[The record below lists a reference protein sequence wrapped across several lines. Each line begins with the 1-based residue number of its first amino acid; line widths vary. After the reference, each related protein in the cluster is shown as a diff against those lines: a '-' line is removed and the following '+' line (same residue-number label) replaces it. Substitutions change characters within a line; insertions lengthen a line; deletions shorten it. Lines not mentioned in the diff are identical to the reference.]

1 MAITRRDFLKSTAV
15 VGAALMFGVFDLAPV
30 KAYAETTPLV
40 WTLEEYNICPYC
52 GVGCGMIVGSNV
64 AGQITY
70 VQGDPENPN
79 NLGSLCSKGQNAG
92 QLNHIEG
99 YVRPAGIPYLDK
111 VGVRYKALDSERI
124 ITPLKRVHPDTNW
137 TAISWATAIDE
148 IAGLIKTTR
157 ELPIVDGGIDTDM
170 KCTNIA
176 VLGTAK
182 ATNEECYILTK
193 LVRSLGI
200 VYFEHCARL

>member
-1 MAITRRDFLKSTAV
+1 MAITRRDFLKYSAAT
-15 VGAALMFGVFDLAPV
+15 GAGVFLGVFDLKPIV
-30 KAYAETTPLV
+30 AYAQANPPV
-40 WTLEEYNICPYC
+40 WTSEAFNICPYC
-52 GVGCGMIVGSNV
+52 GVGCGIIVGKNAS
-64 AGQITY
+64 GQITY

-99 YVRPAGIPYLDK
+99 YAGPTAW
-111 VGVRYKALDSERI
+111 YKAADSERVLY
-124 ITPLKRVHPDTNW
+124 PLKRAAGASTW
-137 TAISWATAIDE
+137 TQMTWNDALNE
-148 IAGLIKTTR
+148 IAGLINTTR
-157 ELPIVDGGIDTDM
+157 IVDTDM

-182 ATNEECYILTK
+182 ATNEECYLLTK

-200 VYFEHCARL
+200 VYLEHCARL

>member
-1 MAITRRDFLKSTAV
+1 MAITRRDFLKYTAV
-15 VGAALMFGVFDLAPV
+15 TGAALFMGVFDLDPI
-30 KAYAETTPLV
+30 KAHAEANPPIWLH
-40 WTLEEYNICPYC
+40 EAFNICPYC
-52 GVGCGMIVGSNV
+52 GVGCGMIVGSND

-92 QLNHIEG
+92 QLNHIAG
-99 YVRPAGIPYLDK
+99 YAGPTAS
-111 VGVRYKALDSERI
+111 YKAADSERVI
-124 ITPLKRVHPDTNW
+124 YPLKRSPNESEW
-137 TAISWATAIDE
+137 TQMTWDAALTE
-148 IAGLIKTTR
+148 IAGLINTTR
-157 ELPIVDGGIDTDM
+157 TVDGDG

-182 ATNEECYILTK
+182 ATNEECYLLTK

-200 VYFEHCARL
+200 VYLEHCARL

>member
-1 MAITRRDFLKSTAV
+1 MAITRRNFLKSTAV
-15 VGAALMFGVFDLAPV
+15 AGAALYLGIFDLAPV
-30 KAYAETTPLV
+30 KAYAETTPPV
-40 WTLEEYNICPYC
+40 WTSEAYNICPYC
-52 GVGCGMIVGSNV
+52 GVGCGMIVGSNA

-70 VQGDPENPN
+70 VQGDTENPN

-99 YVRPAGIPYLDK
+99 YVRPAGIPYLDS
-111 VGVRYKALDSERI
+111 GGNPYKATDSERI
-124 ITPLKRVHPDTNW
+124 TTPLRRIAPATNW
-137 TAISWATAIDE
+137 TAISWDTAIDE

-157 ELPIVDGGIDTDM
+157 AMDSTLGGIDSYM

-182 ATNEECYILTK
+182 ATNEECYLLTK

-200 VYFEHCARL
+200 VYLEHCARL

>member
-15 VGAALMFGVFDLAPV
+15 AGAALYLGIFDLAPV
-30 KAYAETTPLV
+30 KAYADTYPPV
-40 WTLEEYNICPYC
+40 WINEAFNICPYC
-52 GVGCGMIVGSNV
+52 GVGCGMIIGSNA

-70 VQGDPENPN
+70 VQGDPENPH

-92 QLNHIEG
+92 QLNHIDG
-99 YVRPAGIPYLDK
+99 YVRPAGIPYLDSL
-111 VGVRYKALDSERI
+111 GNPYKATNSERI
-124 ITPLKRVHPDTNW
+124 TTPLKRSPGASNW
-137 TAISWATAIDE
+137 TAISWNTAIDE

-157 ELPIVDGGIDTDM
+157 TIDSDM

-182 ATNEECYILTK
+182 ATNEECYLLTK

-200 VYFEHCARL
+200 VYLEHCARL